1 MDLAGEPEDVLR
13 LGNGQILVWTTALDS
28 VAEAR
33 HEQLAGLLSRDENQ
47 RVLRLHFE
55 RDRKRFIVC
64 RGVLREILGTYLET
78 DPAKLVFSYGPQGK
92 PYLKIPN
99 ERPLHFNVAH
109 SLGWAIYAL
118 GFGEIGVD
126 LELMRPIPEMQ
137 ALVDQ
142 CFSAGEVSAFYS
154 IPAALRLRAF
164 FSCWTRKE
172 AYVKACGDG
181 LSILLDQFEVSVDPE
196 LPPRLVSVRGTP
208 GAHLPWTLFSFDLWT
223 DAVAA
228 LVCPRHNKPLL
239 CGSWPYQSGSRE
251 KWLLGEASDLVVP
264 RVMSPAAGHQSN
276 LALGYP
282 LATAEEGD

>member
-1 MDLAGEPEDVLR
+1 MDLAGEPGDVLR

-28 VAEAR
+28 AAEAR
-33 HEQLAGLLSRDENQ
+33 HEQLAGLLSRDENH

-181 LSILLDQFEVSVDPE
+181 LSIPLDQFDVSVDPG
-196 LPPRLVSVRGTP
+196 LPPCLVSVRGTP

-251 KWLLGEASDLVVP
+251 KWFLGEASDLVVP
-264 RVMSPAAGHQSN
+264 RVMSPAAGH
-276 LALGYP
+276 
-282 LATAEEGD
+282 